1 MDDNRPPG
9 LASILHV
16 ALTVTNAES
25 SADWYGRVLGF
36 ERAMTVPHAGGFG
49 IVLHSPDQR
58 VWVVLHHHDANDQ
71 QRFSETRTGLD
82 HVCFQVESYDQLQ
95 VWRDWFSAQGVEHT
109 PITYLDQFD
118 MSALVFRDPDNL
130 QLELITYGSDSPGDG
145 AGHAGST

>member
-49 IVLHSPDQR
+49 IVMHSPDQR

-82 HVCFQVESYDQLQ
+82 HVCFQVESYDQLEALAGL
-95 VWRDWFSAQGVEHT
+95 VHRPGCGAHPDHLPGPVRHVGPGV
-109 PITYLDQFD
+109 PRPRQPP
-118 MSALVFRDPDNL
+118 A
-130 QLELITYGSDSPGDG
+130 G
-145 AGHAGST
+145 AHHLRLR